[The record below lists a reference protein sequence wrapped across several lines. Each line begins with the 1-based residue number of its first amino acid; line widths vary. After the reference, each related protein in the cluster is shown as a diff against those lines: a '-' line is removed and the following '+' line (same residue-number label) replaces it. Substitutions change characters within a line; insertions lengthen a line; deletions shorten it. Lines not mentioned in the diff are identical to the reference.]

1 MMYASLLGGL
11 LLLLLGGDSLVRG
24 AVSIA
29 QRLRMSPLLIGLTLV
44 GFGTSTP
51 ELLTSLQ
58 ATFAGSPGIAVG
70 NVVGSNTANILLILG
85 VAAVICPMATSRS
98 AFTRDGTVLLV
109 SALACLGVVLVG
121 SLDRLSGLA
130 LVGLLI
136 AYLTFTYLRERTV
149 SDASSAMHAGE
160 ASAAEPRPQ
169 SLWLAI
175 VFAVGGLALILLGAQ
190 FLVQGAIAVGRTFGV
205 SETVLG
211 LTVVAVGT
219 SLPELVTSVVAAI
232 RRQSDVAFGNVIG
245 SNIFNSLGILGV
257 TAAVHPIPVP
267 PQIAAM
273 DIWVMLG
280 ATLLLIVFAVTG
292 WRLSR
297 IEGGVFLALYGGY
310 IVWLGTGLMA
320 APL

>member
-1 MMYASLLGGL
+1 MMYASLLCGL
-11 LLLLLGGDSLVRG
+11 LLLLLGGDALVRG

-58 ATFAGSPGIAVG
+58 AAFAGSPGIAVG

-85 VAAVICPMATSRS
+85 MAAVIFPMATSRS
-98 AFTRDGTVLLV
+98 AFTRDGTMLLF

-121 SLDRLSGLA
+121 SLDRLSGLV
-130 LVGLLI
+130 LVGLLM
-136 AYLTFTYLRERTV
+136 AYLAFTYLRERTA

-169 SLWLAI
+169 SLWLAV
-175 VFAVGGLALILLGAQ
+175 VFAVGGLALTLLGAQ
-190 FLVQGAIAVGRTFGV
+190 FLVQGAIEVGRTVGV

-219 SLPELVTSVVAAI
+219 SLPELVTSIVAAI

-267 PQIAAM
+267 PQIATV

-280 ATLLLIVFAVTG
+280 ATLLLIAFAVTG
-292 WRLSR
+292 WRLNR
-297 IEGGVFLALYGGY
+297 IEGAIFLTLYAGY
-310 IVWLGTGLMA
+310 MIWLGAGLTV
-320 APL
+320 